1 MKRLVILTCM
11 LAISFS
17 ASSMKNGP
25 GRGINHN
32 CIHVLAMDRDIFY
45 FKSDSELTGADIEV
59 YDYKT
64 GNKVI
69 SQVIERKKTIV
80 DLHFQTPGD
89 YIILITKGDFKR
101 KYVFHKK

>member
-1 MKRLVILTCM
+1 MR
-11 LAISFS
+11 AIGFS
-17 ASSMKNGP
+17 ASSMKKGP
-25 GRGINHN
+25 RRGIEHN
-32 CIHVLAMDRDIFY
+32 CIHVISMENDIFY
-45 FKSDSELTGADIEV
+45 FKSDRDVAGAAIEV

-69 SQVIERKKTIV
+69 SDTITSKKMIV

-101 KYVFHKK
+101 KYVFHRR